1 LKKKKGDKV
10 MKHNY
15 WKICGSFIFAGL
27 LIFGF
32 SGCAA
37 LQPVPKADLQVIPV
51 KTVLS
56 PALIRKAVQF
66 KGSKFSPKEMVVVE
80 MVLPP
85 GVKVKGVAKGENVGL
100 AFATADDKGNF
111 LAKMSPISTLNWFF
125 QVGWTPNMKPDF
137 KQARPLK
144 PGKYEIIAT
153 GMDSGAVGK
162 ASLEFLPPPKKK
174 K

>member
-1 LKKKKGDKV
+1 
-10 MKHNY
+10 MKHNF
-15 WKICGSFIFAGL
+15 WKVQASIFFAGILILGL
-27 LIFGF
+27 L
-32 SGCAA
+32 GCAA
-37 LQPVPKADLQVIPV
+37 LKPVPTAELQVIPD

-56 PALIRKAVQF
+56 PALIKKAVQF
-66 KGSKFSPKEMVVVE
+66 KGSRFSPKEMVIVE
-80 MVLPP
+80 LVPGP
-85 GVKVKGVAKGENVGL
+85 GVKIKGVSEGENVGL

-137 KQARPLK
+137 KQAKPLK

-162 ASLEFLPPPKKK
+162 ATLEFLTPPKKK

>member
-1 LKKKKGDKV
+1 
-10 MKHNY
+10 MKHNC
-15 WKICGSFIFAGL
+15 WKTWTNILFAGL
-27 LIFGF
+27 LIIGMW
-32 SGCAA
+32 GCAA
-37 LQPVPKADLQVIPV
+37 LKPVPTAQLQVVPD

-56 PALIRKAVQF
+56 PALIKKAVQF
-66 KGSKFSPKEMVVVE
+66 KGSKFNPKEMVVVE

-100 AFATADDKGNF
+100 AFATADDKGNIM
-111 LAKMSPISTLNWFF
+111 AKMSPIATLNWFF

-153 GMDSGAVGK
+153 GMDSGVVGK

>member
-1 LKKKKGDKV
+1 
-10 MKHNY
+10 MKHDY
-15 WKICGSFIFAGL
+15 WKIWGSFVFAGI
-27 LIFGF
+27 LILGL

-37 LQPVPKADLQVIPV
+37 LKPVPKAELQVIPA
-51 KTVLS
+51 KTFLS
-56 PALIRKAVQF
+56 PALFKKPIQF
-66 KGSKFSPKEMVVVE
+66 KGSRFSPKEMVVVE

-85 GVKVKGVAKGENVGL
+85 GVKVKGVTKGEDVGL
-100 AFATADDKGNF
+100 AFATADDKGNII
-111 LAKMSPISTLNWFF
+111 AKMSPIATLNWFF

-144 PGKYEIIAT
+144 PGKYEILAT

-162 ASLEFLPPPKKK
+162 AVLELVPPPKKK

>member
-1 LKKKKGDKV
+1 
-10 MKHNY
+10 
-15 WKICGSFIFAGL
+15 
-27 LIFGF
+27 
-32 SGCAA
+32 
-37 LQPVPKADLQVIPV
+37 
-51 KTVLS
+51 
-56 PALIRKAVQF
+56 
-66 KGSKFSPKEMVVVE
+66 VE

-137 KQARPLK
+137 KQAKPLK

-153 GMDSGAVGK
+153 GMDSDLVGK
-162 ASLEFLPPPKKK
+162 ATLEFLVPPKKK

>member
-1 LKKKKGDKV
+1 
-10 MKHNY
+10 MKHNF
-15 WKICGSFIFAGL
+15 WKVRASIFFAGI
-27 LIFGF
+27 LILGL

-37 LQPVPKADLQVIPV
+37 LKPVPTAELQVIPD

-56 PALIRKAVQF
+56 PALIKKAVQF
-66 KGSKFSPKEMVVVE
+66 KGSRFSPKEMVVVE

-85 GVKVKGVAKGENVGL
+85 GVKVKGVTKGENVGL

-125 QVGWTPNMKPDF
+125 QVGWTSNMKPDF
-137 KQARPLK
+137 KKAKPLK
-144 PGKYEIIAT
+144 PGKYEIMAT
-153 GMDSGAVGK
+153 GMDSGAVGM
-162 ASLEFLPPPKKK
+162 ATLEFLTPPKKK

>member
-1 LKKKKGDKV
+1 
-10 MKHNY
+10 MRYNC
-15 WKICGSFIFAGL
+15 WKMWVNILFAGL
-27 LIFGF
+27 LIIGMW
-32 SGCAA
+32 GCAG
-37 LQPVPKADLQVIPV
+37 LKPVPTAELQVIPD

-66 KGSKFSPKEMVVVE
+66 KGSKFSPKEMVVVDL
-80 MVLPP
+80 VPGP
-85 GVKVKGVAKGENVGL
+85 GVTIKGVSKGENVGL

-125 QVGWTPNMKPDF
+125 QVGWTKNMKPDF
-137 KQARPLK
+137 KQAKPLK

-153 GMDSGAVGK
+153 GMDSGAIGK
-162 ASLEFLPPPKKK
+162 ATLEFLVPPKKK

>member
-1 LKKKKGDKV
+1 
-10 MKHNY
+10 MRHNC
-15 WKICGSFIFAGL
+15 WKTWVNILFAGL
-27 LIFGF
+27 LIIGMW
-32 SGCAA
+32 GCAA
-37 LQPVPKADLQVIPV
+37 MKPVPTAQLQVIPD

-56 PALIRKAVQF
+56 PALIKKAVQF

-80 MVLPP
+80 LVPGP
-85 GVKVKGVAKGENVGL
+85 GVKVKGVPDGENVGL

-137 KQARPLK
+137 KQAKPLR

-162 ASLEFLPPPKKK
+162 AVLELVPPPKKK